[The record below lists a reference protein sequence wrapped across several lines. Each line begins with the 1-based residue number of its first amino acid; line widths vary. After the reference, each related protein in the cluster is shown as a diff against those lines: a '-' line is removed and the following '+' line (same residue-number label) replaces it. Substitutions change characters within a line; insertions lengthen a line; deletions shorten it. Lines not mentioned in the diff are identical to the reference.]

1 MEFEPS
7 PTLLDATSASAST
20 QLLAWKSM
28 DDYDRFIEEAKQRL
42 NLPGD
47 KPAFDLGGDEV
58 QLSVRIPSGLRDAL
72 NGAARRRGV
81 ILTALVTELFVNA
94 VGSDRDPF
102 VALASDLADRIR
114 TELAAAVAA
123 GDYAAA
129 AAAINKAEADLATR

>member
-1 MEFEPS
+1 
-7 PTLLDATSASAST
+7 
-20 QLLAWKSM
+20 M